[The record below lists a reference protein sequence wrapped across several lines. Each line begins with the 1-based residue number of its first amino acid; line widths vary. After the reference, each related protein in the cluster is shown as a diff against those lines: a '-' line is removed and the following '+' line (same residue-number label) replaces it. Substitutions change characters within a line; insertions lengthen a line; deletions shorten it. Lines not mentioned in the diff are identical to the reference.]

1 MSSFDHP
8 EHMSNYDDD
17 DLDRA
22 LAALPLAEP
31 PAGFHAR
38 VMAATVFRPE
48 PAVRNW
54 EVWVIG
60 TLVAVAAWL
69 TWMVATTPL
78 AAEQFSDAVGYAVQ
92 RTAGLTTTYTV
103 LWLAVGMSAAWWI
116 SQLSV
121 PSSRSRIEAR

>member
-1 MSSFDHP
+1 MSSFETP
-8 EHMSNYDDD
+8 EHMNYDDD
-17 DLDRA
+17 ALDRA

-48 PAVRNW
+48 PAMRNW
-54 EVWVIG
+54 ETWVIG
-60 TLVAVAAWL
+60 TLVAIAAWV
-69 TWMVATTPL
+69 TWLLATTPL
-78 AAEQFSDAVGYAVQ
+78 AGEQLADAAAYAV
-92 RTAGLTTTYTV
+92 RTTAGLTSTYTV

-121 PSSRSRIEAR
+121 PTTRNRIEAR